1 MAAGSW
7 QEAAARRAEEA
18 AVRVRDALSG
28 GLGLLRAELGLELG
42 LDPQALPTWIALAL
56 PVALGLALLALLV
69 AAAWRGGLRKQPA
82 RSAAG
87 RKVILLF
94 TLLFTQPNGRS
105 FLDVSE
111 DEVTQTVRKDNIKQ
125 PVETEKKNEKSKK
138 KKKSKGDAKTL
149 QDTSRLDGKE
159 VDEGAW
165 ETKISNREKR
175 QQRKRDKVL
184 TDGGSGE
191 SNLQGLENTVTAS
204 IEQLMPT
211 PSLPVG
217 LRKSK
222 GDTLSNAQ
230 ISSSKPAKAESS
242 IPQVSPGL
250 SESHTVN
257 GGSWNEKSVKISQIG
272 VGEEKWTSVPS
283 TAAGKRK
290 TETLA
295 WGQDTGDANG
305 NGKDWGVGL
314 VSRPWKERSLFTP
327 IAAWNVDA
335 RINTSEQN
343 STSFSSFG
351 LTPAVSDG
359 LSSAD
364 PSSDWNAPAE
374 EWGNWVDEE
383 KVASVPQREERSD
396 IQKISDNEREK
407 AEPILQSSTSGK
419 SKKKK
424 KKKKK
429 QGEEANSPAQ
439 DPEELDREAGE
450 EFQEDTSKVQLQQ
463 ERAFSLKTISTSEPA
478 KSEEAP
484 SLAVSTEPSV
494 IVSESNS
501 DKIASQVPQML
512 QETDVSSPNIKQN
525 SVPPP
530 QSVKRTGNTIAR
542 LLSIGFEKLWSWR
555 DVPENWKKNNA
566 TPFSKKDLNEDSGNY
581 RHISLASVPGKIVEC
596 ILLGAIRSHMKHGI
610 GKSQHRF
617 IKGKSCLTNLMTL
630 CDKVTGL
637 VDVGAKGR
645 VLHFGHNNSLQHYS
659 LGTEWLESSQAE
671 RDLGVLI
678 NRKLNM
684 SQQCAQGAKKANG
697 IPACIRSSVVSRTRE
712 VILPLYSALV
722 RPHLECCVHF
732 WASQFRKDTE
742 VMESVQRRAMRLVKG
757 LEHKSCKST

>member
-56 PVALGLALLALLV
+56 PAALGLALLALLV
-69 AAAWRGGLRKQPA
+69 AAACRGGLRKQPA

-87 RKVILLF
+87 RKGDEAVGAGLAAGGGQGKAAGPGPGQINLKGEEQKKRNRKKLPEKAAR
-94 TLLFTQPNGRS
+94 PNGRS

-138 KKKSKGDAKTL
+138 KKKSKGDAKTV

-204 IEQLMPT
+204 IEQLMPA
-211 PSLPVG
+211 PPLSVG

-351 LTPAVSDG
+351 LTPAVSGSNSESVSQTGTSDFQWDLSHAQPPVDDEWSGLNG

-439 DPEELDREAGE
+439 
-450 EFQEDTSKVQLQQ
+450 
-463 ERAFSLKTISTSEPA
+463 
-478 KSEEAP
+478 SEEAP

-530 QSVKRTGNTIAR
+530 QTKSEESWESPKQVK
-542 LLSIGFEKLWSWR
+542 
-555 DVPENWKKNNA
+555 KK
-566 TPFSKKDLNEDSGNY
+566 
-581 RHISLASVPGKIVEC
+581 
-596 ILLGAIRSHMKHGI
+596 
-610 GKSQHRF
+610 
-617 IKGKSCLTNLMTL
+617 
-630 CDKVTGL
+630 
-637 VDVGAKGR
+637 
-645 VLHFGHNNSLQHYS
+645 
-659 LGTEWLESSQAE
+659 
-671 RDLGVLI
+671 
-678 NRKLNM
+678 
-684 SQQCAQGAKKANG
+684 KKA
-697 IPACIRSSVVSRTRE
+697 RRE
-712 VILPLYSALV
+712 
-722 RPHLECCVHF
+722 
-732 WASQFRKDTE
+732 T
-742 VMESVQRRAMRLVKG
+742 
-757 LEHKSCKST
+757 

>member
-56 PVALGLALLALLV
+56 PAALGLALLVLLV
-69 AAAWRGGLRKQPA
+69 AAACRGGLRKQPA

-87 RKVILLF
+87 RKSDEAASAGLAAGGGQGKAAGPGPGQINLKADEQKKRNRKKLPEKAAR
-94 TLLFTQPNGRS
+94 PNGRS

-138 KKKSKGDAKTL
+138 KKKSKGDAKTV

-217 LRKSK
+217 LRKNK
-222 GDTLSNAQ
+222 GDTVSNAQ

-314 VSRPWKERSLFTP
+314 VSRPWKDRSLFTP

-351 LTPAVSDG
+351 LTPAVSGSNSESVSQTGTSDFQWDLSHAQPPVDDEWSGLNG

-439 DPEELDREAGE
+439 DTEELDREAGE
-450 EFQEDTSKVQLQQ
+450 EFQEDTSKVQPQQ

-512 QETDVSSPNIKQN
+512 QETDVSSPSIKQN

-530 QSVKRTGNTIAR
+530 QTKSEESWESPKQVK
-542 LLSIGFEKLWSWR
+542 
-555 DVPENWKKNNA
+555 KK
-566 TPFSKKDLNEDSGNY
+566 
-581 RHISLASVPGKIVEC
+581 
-596 ILLGAIRSHMKHGI
+596 
-610 GKSQHRF
+610 
-617 IKGKSCLTNLMTL
+617 
-630 CDKVTGL
+630 
-637 VDVGAKGR
+637 
-645 VLHFGHNNSLQHYS
+645 
-659 LGTEWLESSQAE
+659 
-671 RDLGVLI
+671 
-678 NRKLNM
+678 
-684 SQQCAQGAKKANG
+684 KKA
-697 IPACIRSSVVSRTRE
+697 RRE
-712 VILPLYSALV
+712 
-722 RPHLECCVHF
+722 
-732 WASQFRKDTE
+732 T
-742 VMESVQRRAMRLVKG
+742 
-757 LEHKSCKST
+757 

>member
-7 QEAAARRAEEA
+7 QEAAARWAEEA
-18 AVRVRDALSG
+18 AARVRDSLSG

-42 LDPQALPTWIALAL
+42 LDPQALPTWLALAV
-56 PVALGLALLALLV
+56 PAALGFVLLGLLLA
-69 AAAWRGGLRKQPA
+69 A
-82 RSAAG
+82 
-87 RKVILLF
+87 
-94 TLLFTQPNGRS
+94 T
-105 FLDVSE
+105 
-111 DEVTQTVRKDNIKQ
+111 
-125 PVETEKKNEKSKK
+125 KK
-138 KKKSKGDAKTL
+138 KKKSKGDSKTV

-159 VDEGAW
+159 IDEGAW
-165 ETKISNREKR
+165 ETKVSNREKR

-184 TDGGSGE
+184 NDGGSGE
-191 SNLQGLENTVTAS
+191 PNLQGTENAVTVS

-217 LRKSK
+217 LRKNK
-222 GDTLSNAQ
+222 GDALLNAQ
-230 ISSSKPAKAESS
+230 INSSKSAKGDSS

-257 GGSWNEKSVKISQIG
+257 GGSWNEKSVKISSQIG

-305 NGKDWGVGL
+305 NGKDWGYNFIDSLSGSNSESVSQAGTSDFQWDLSHAQPPVDDEWSGL
-314 VSRPWKERSLFTP
+314 
-327 IAAWNVDA
+327 N
-335 RINTSEQN
+335 
-343 STSFSSFG
+343 
-351 LTPAVSDG
+351 G

-396 IQKISDNEREK
+396 TQKISDNEREK

-439 DPEELDREAGE
+439 DAEELDREAGE
-450 EFQEDTSKVQLQQ
+450 QFQADTSKVQAQQ

-530 QSVKRTGNTIAR
+530 QIKQEI
-542 LLSIGFEKLWSWR
+542 
-555 DVPENWKKNNA
+555 WKG
-566 TPFSKKDLNEDSGNY
+566 SED
-581 RHISLASVPGKIVEC
+581 
-596 ILLGAIRSHMKHGI
+596 
-610 GKSQHRF
+610 
-617 IKGKSCLTNLMTL
+617 
-630 CDKVTGL
+630 
-637 VDVGAKGR
+637 
-645 VLHFGHNNSLQHYS
+645 
-659 LGTEWLESSQAE
+659 
-671 RDLGVLI
+671 
-678 NRKLNM
+678 
-684 SQQCAQGAKKANG
+684 
-697 IPACIRSSVVSRTRE
+697 
-712 VILPLYSALV
+712 
-722 RPHLECCVHF
+722 
-732 WASQFRKDTE
+732 
-742 VMESVQRRAMRLVKG
+742 VKG
-757 LEHKSCKST
+757 IA

>member
-7 QEAAARRAEEA
+7 QEAAARWAEEA
-18 AVRVRDALSG
+18 AVRVRGALSG

-42 LDPQALPTWIALAL
+42 LDPQALPTWLALAV
-56 PVALGLALLALLV
+56 PAALGFVLLGLLLA
-69 AAAWRGGLRKQPA
+69 AACGGGLRKKPA
-82 RSAAG
+82 RSAAV
-87 RKVILLF
+87 RKGDEAVGAGLTAGGGQGKSAGPGPGQLN
-94 TLLFTQPNGRS
+94 LKGDEQKKRNRKKLPEKAARPNGRS

-111 DEVTQTVRKDNIKQ
+111 DEVIQTVRKDNIKQ
-125 PVETEKKNEKSKK
+125 PVVDTEKKNEKSRK
-138 KKKSKGDAKTL
+138 KKKSKGDSKTV

-184 TDGGSGE
+184 NDGGSGE
-191 SNLQGLENTVTAS
+191 SNLQSIENTVTVS

-217 LRKSK
+217 LRKNK
-222 GDTLSNAQ
+222 GDALLNAQ
-230 ISSSKPAKAESS
+230 INSSKPAKGESS

-257 GGSWNEKSVKISQIG
+257 GGSWNEKSVKISSQIG

-305 NGKDWGVGL
+305 NGKDWGVSL
-314 VSRPWKERSLFTP
+314 VGRPWKERSLFTP

-351 LTPAVSDG
+351 LTPGVSGSNSESVPQAGTSDFQWDLSHAQPPVDDEWSGLNG
-359 LSSAD
+359 LSSTD

-396 IQKISDNEREK
+396 TQKISDNEREK
-407 AEPILQSSTSGK
+407 AEQILQSSTSGK

-429 QGEEANSPAQ
+429 QGEEASSPAQ
-439 DPEELDREAGE
+439 
-450 EFQEDTSKVQLQQ
+450 
-463 ERAFSLKTISTSEPA
+463 
-478 KSEEAP
+478 SEEAP
-484 SLAVSTEPSV
+484 SHAVSTEPSV

-530 QSVKRTGNTIAR
+530 QTKSEESWESPKQVK
-542 LLSIGFEKLWSWR
+542 
-555 DVPENWKKNNA
+555 KK
-566 TPFSKKDLNEDSGNY
+566 
-581 RHISLASVPGKIVEC
+581 
-596 ILLGAIRSHMKHGI
+596 
-610 GKSQHRF
+610 
-617 IKGKSCLTNLMTL
+617 
-630 CDKVTGL
+630 
-637 VDVGAKGR
+637 
-645 VLHFGHNNSLQHYS
+645 
-659 LGTEWLESSQAE
+659 
-671 RDLGVLI
+671 
-678 NRKLNM
+678 
-684 SQQCAQGAKKANG
+684 KKA
-697 IPACIRSSVVSRTRE
+697 RRE
-712 VILPLYSALV
+712 
-722 RPHLECCVHF
+722 
-732 WASQFRKDTE
+732 T
-742 VMESVQRRAMRLVKG
+742 
-757 LEHKSCKST
+757 

>member
-7 QEAAARRAEEA
+7 QEAAARWAEEA
-18 AVRVRDALSG
+18 AARVRDALTG
-28 GLGLLRAELGLELG
+28 GLGLLRAELGLDLG
-42 LDPQALPTWIALAL
+42 LDPQALPTWLALAV
-56 PVALGLALLALLV
+56 PAALGFVLLGLLLA
-69 AAAWRGGLRKQPA
+69 AACGGGLRKKPA
-82 RSAAG
+82 RSAAA
-87 RKVILLF
+87 RKGDEAVGAGLTAGGGQSKAAGPGPGQLN
-94 TLLFTQPNGRS
+94 LKGDEQKKRNRKKLPEKAARPNGRS

-111 DEVTQTVRKDNIKQ
+111 DEVMQTVRKDNIKQ
-125 PVETEKKNEKSKK
+125 PVDTEKKNEKSKK
-138 KKKSKGDAKTL
+138 KKKSKGDAKTV

-184 TDGGSGE
+184 NDSGSGE
-191 SNLQGLENTVTAS
+191 SHLQGIENTVTVS

-211 PSLPVG
+211 SSLPVG
-217 LRKSK
+217 LRKNK
-222 GDTLSNAQ
+222 GDALLNAQ
-230 ISSSKPAKAESS
+230 INSSKPAKGESS

-257 GGSWNEKSVKISQIG
+257 GGSWNEKSVKISSQIG

-305 NGKDWGVGL
+305 NGKDWGVSL
-314 VSRPWKERSLFTP
+314 VGRPWKERSLFTP

-351 LTPAVSDG
+351 LTPGVSGSNSESVSQAGTSDFQWDLSHAQPPVDDEWSGLNG

-396 IQKISDNEREK
+396 TQKISDNEREK

-429 QGEEANSPAQ
+429 QGEETNSPAQ
-439 DPEELDREAGE
+439 DAEELDREAGE
-450 EFQEDTSKVQLQQ
+450 QFQADTSKVQAQQ

-484 SLAVSTEPSV
+484 LLAVSTEPSV

-501 DKIASQVPQML
+501 DKIVSQVPQML

-530 QSVKRTGNTIAR
+530 QTKSEESWESPKQVK
-542 LLSIGFEKLWSWR
+542 
-555 DVPENWKKNNA
+555 KK
-566 TPFSKKDLNEDSGNY
+566 
-581 RHISLASVPGKIVEC
+581 
-596 ILLGAIRSHMKHGI
+596 
-610 GKSQHRF
+610 
-617 IKGKSCLTNLMTL
+617 
-630 CDKVTGL
+630 
-637 VDVGAKGR
+637 
-645 VLHFGHNNSLQHYS
+645 
-659 LGTEWLESSQAE
+659 
-671 RDLGVLI
+671 
-678 NRKLNM
+678 
-684 SQQCAQGAKKANG
+684 KKA
-697 IPACIRSSVVSRTRE
+697 RRE
-712 VILPLYSALV
+712 
-722 RPHLECCVHF
+722 
-732 WASQFRKDTE
+732 T
-742 VMESVQRRAMRLVKG
+742 
-757 LEHKSCKST
+757 

>member
-7 QEAAARRAEEA
+7 QEAAAQQAEEA
-18 AVRVRDALSG
+18 AARVRDVLSG

-42 LDPQALPTWIALAL
+42 LDPQNLPTWLAL
-56 PVALGLALLALLV
+56 VVPAALGLGLLGLLLAV
-69 AAAWRGGLRKQPA
+69 ACGGGFRRKAA
-82 RSAAG
+82 RSAAE
-87 RKVILLF
+87 RKSNEAAGAALTAGGGQGKAVGPGPGQLHLKGDEQRKRNKKKLSEK
-94 TLLFTQPNGRS
+94 TARPNGRS

-111 DEVTQTVRKDNIKQ
+111 DEVIHAVRKENTKQ
-125 PVETEKKNEKSKK
+125 PVDTEKKNEKSKK
-138 KKKSKGDAKTL
+138 KKKSKGDAKTV
-149 QDTSRLDGKE
+149 QDMSRLDGKE

-184 TDGGSGE
+184 TDGGSAE
-191 SNLQGLENTVTAS
+191 SNLQGVENTVTVS

-211 PSLPVG
+211 ASLPVG
-217 LRKSK
+217 LRKNK
-222 GDTLSNAQ
+222 GDALLNAQ
-230 ISSSKPAKAESS
+230 VSSSKPAKGESS

-272 VGEEKWTSVPS
+272 VGEEKWTSVS
-283 TAAGKRK
+283 SAGAGKRK

-305 NGKDWGVGL
+305 NGKDWGVTL
-314 VSRPWKERSLFTP
+314 VGRPWKERSLFTP

-351 LTPAVSDG
+351 LTPGVSGSNSETVSQAGTSDFQWDLSHAQAPVDDEWSGLNG

-383 KVASVPQREERSD
+383 KVASVPQTEEIPD
-396 IQKISDNEREK
+396 VQKASDNEREK
-407 AEPILQSSTSGK
+407 AEPVLQSSTSGK

-450 EFQEDTSKVQLQQ
+450 EFQEDTSKVQPQK
-463 ERAFSLKTISTSEPA
+463 EIAFSLKTISTSEPA
-478 KSEEAP
+478 KPEEAP
-484 SLAVSTEPSV
+484 SLAVSTEPSI
-494 IVSESNS
+494 IVSESES

-530 QSVKRTGNTIAR
+530 QTKSEESWESPKQVK
-542 LLSIGFEKLWSWR
+542 
-555 DVPENWKKNNA
+555 KK
-566 TPFSKKDLNEDSGNY
+566 
-581 RHISLASVPGKIVEC
+581 
-596 ILLGAIRSHMKHGI
+596 
-610 GKSQHRF
+610 
-617 IKGKSCLTNLMTL
+617 
-630 CDKVTGL
+630 
-637 VDVGAKGR
+637 
-645 VLHFGHNNSLQHYS
+645 
-659 LGTEWLESSQAE
+659 
-671 RDLGVLI
+671 
-678 NRKLNM
+678 
-684 SQQCAQGAKKANG
+684 KKA
-697 IPACIRSSVVSRTRE
+697 RRE
-712 VILPLYSALV
+712 
-722 RPHLECCVHF
+722 
-732 WASQFRKDTE
+732 T
-742 VMESVQRRAMRLVKG
+742 
-757 LEHKSCKST
+757 

>member
-1 MAAGSW
+1 MAVGSW
-7 QEAAARRAEEA
+7 QEAAAQQAEEA
-18 AVRVRDALSG
+18 AARVRDVLSG

-42 LDPQALPTWIALAL
+42 LDPQGLPTWLAL
-56 PVALGLALLALLV
+56 VVPVALGLGLLGLLLAV
-69 AAAWRGGLRKQPA
+69 ACGGGLRKKPA
-82 RSAAG
+82 RSAAE
-87 RKVILLF
+87 RKGDEVSSAGLTAGGGQGKAVGPGPGQLHLKGDEQKKRNKKKLPEK
-94 TLLFTQPNGRS
+94 TARPNGRS

-111 DEVTQTVRKDNIKQ
+111 DEVIQNVRKENTKQ
-125 PVETEKKNEKSKK
+125 PVDAEKKNEKSKK
-138 KKKSKGDAKTL
+138 KKKSKGDAKTV
-149 QDTSRLDGKE
+149 QDMSRLDGKE

-191 SNLQGLENTVTAS
+191 SNLQGVENTVTVS

-217 LRKSK
+217 LRKNK
-222 GDTLSNAQ
+222 
-230 ISSSKPAKAESS
+230 
-242 IPQVSPGL
+242 VSPAL

-257 GGSWNEKSVKISQIG
+257 GGSWNEKSVKISSQIG

-290 TETLA
+290 TETSA

-305 NGKDWGVGL
+305 NGKDWGVTL
-314 VSRPWKERSLFTP
+314 VGRPWKERSLFNP

-351 LTPAVSDG
+351 LTPGVSGSNSESVSQAGTSDFQWDLSHAQPPVDDEWSGLNG

-383 KVASVPQREERSD
+383 KVASVPQPEEISD
-396 IQKISDNEREK
+396 IQKASDNEREK

-429 QGEEANSPAQ
+429 QGEETNSPAQ
-439 DPEELDREAGE
+439 DTEELDREAGE
-450 EFQEDTSKVQLQQ
+450 EFQEDTSKVQPQQ
-463 ERAFSLKTISTSEPA
+463 EIAFSLKTISTSEPA
-478 KSEEAP
+478 KPEEAP

-494 IVSESNS
+494 IVSESDS

-530 QSVKRTGNTIAR
+530 QTKSEESWESPKQVK
-542 LLSIGFEKLWSWR
+542 
-555 DVPENWKKNNA
+555 KK
-566 TPFSKKDLNEDSGNY
+566 
-581 RHISLASVPGKIVEC
+581 
-596 ILLGAIRSHMKHGI
+596 
-610 GKSQHRF
+610 
-617 IKGKSCLTNLMTL
+617 
-630 CDKVTGL
+630 
-637 VDVGAKGR
+637 
-645 VLHFGHNNSLQHYS
+645 
-659 LGTEWLESSQAE
+659 
-671 RDLGVLI
+671 
-678 NRKLNM
+678 
-684 SQQCAQGAKKANG
+684 KKA
-697 IPACIRSSVVSRTRE
+697 RRE
-712 VILPLYSALV
+712 
-722 RPHLECCVHF
+722 
-732 WASQFRKDTE
+732 T
-742 VMESVQRRAMRLVKG
+742 
-757 LEHKSCKST
+757 